1 VIGGHE
7 IVDVAHGKQVLSK
20 SVGPA
25 HAWLASI
32 RCKYHYKDYNN
43 LSRRFFKKFS
53 KTKTPEHRGFCLD
66 KYTAIS
72 SYEFYIKLN

>member
-1 VIGGHE
+1 MWRME
-7 IVDVAHGKQVLSK
+7 NRF
-20 SVGPA
+20 SV
-25 HAWLASI
+25 
-32 RCKYHYKDYNN
+32 N
-43 LSRRFFKKFS
+43 LSAPLMPGSPRLDANIITKITTIYREDFFKKFS